1 MRVTNNMIM
10 RNSSYNIGGTKN
22 LVSLAN
28 NQMTTQKK
36 ISRPSDDPVIAIRS
50 LRLGTSLAKT
60 NQYYE
65 KNIPDAESWLDVTET
80 ALTNMK
86 TLMTD
91 VRTQVVNGTTDTL
104 TQDDR
109 NTILTQLR
117 ALQTQLYSEGN
128 ADYAG
133 RTVFTGYRT
142 DKDLVFSENEL
153 ETSYTINQDFDYMD
167 MGSFDYF
174 TGEVNVPTTQSEV
187 LGYVPADED
196 VLKSSYYRIHTA
208 YRELDSLS
216 TFSYSYG
223 EGDAAT
229 KVSYSFDPNTG
240 DVTKE
245 STTGTGDTATTTSE
259 TATNVHIYADEKE
272 WADAMSGKHV
282 NDDDIVI
289 IKSTGNII
297 FGNNVSSEIKTNRA
311 DMAATYDK
319 TGFDKGELKP
329 EYYFNCT
336 DKTNPINPIEF
347 TKYDEN
353 GKMVE
358 YDINYTVASNQQLT
372 VNLEAS
378 DAFNSDLQRDI
389 DDLIDVV
396 NRSMAAHDKVAQ
408 LKAMKN
414 ETQYEDKQYQDELDK
429 WITAAQKE
437 ADLAD
442 HHLQTLFSSELGNVD
457 RYISDINLAIT
468 KVGCTMDQLKLTETR
483 MNNQQTTIQ
492 DLQSQNEDLDLS
504 TIILKYTA
512 SYNAYQS
519 SLTAA
524 GKLSGMTLLN
534 YI

>member
-1 MRVTNNMIM
+1 
-10 RNSSYNIGGTKN
+10 
-22 LVSLAN
+22 
-28 NQMTTQKK
+28 
-36 ISRPSDDPVIAIRS
+36 
-50 LRLGTSLAKT
+50 
-60 NQYYE
+60 
-65 KNIPDAESWLDVTET
+65 
-80 ALTNMK
+80 
-86 TLMTD
+86 
-91 VRTQVVNGTTDTL
+91 
-104 TQDDR
+104 
-109 NTILTQLR
+109 
-117 ALQTQLYSEGN
+117 
-128 ADYAG
+128 
-133 RTVFTGYRT
+133 
-142 DKDLVFSENEL
+142 
-153 ETSYTINQDFDYMD
+153 
-167 MGSFDYF
+167 
-174 TGEVNVPTTQSEV
+174 
-187 LGYVPADED
+187 
-196 VLKSSYYRIHTA
+196 
-208 YRELDSLS
+208 
-216 TFSYSYG
+216 
-223 EGDAAT
+223 
-229 KVSYSFDPNTG
+229 
-240 DVTKE
+240 
-245 STTGTGDTATTTSE
+245 
-259 TATNVHIYADEKE
+259 
-272 WADAMSGKHV
+272 
-282 NDDDIVI
+282 
-289 IKSTGNII
+289 
-297 FGNNVSSEIKTNRA
+297 
-311 DMAATYDK
+311 MAATYDK

-414 ETQYEDKQYQDELDK
+414 ETQYEDKQYQDTLDK

>member
-10 RNSSYNIGGTKN
+10 RNSSYNIGGTKT
-22 LVSLAN
+22 LVDKTN

-36 ISRPSDDPVIAIRS
+36 INRPSDDPVIAIRS

-109 NTILTQLR
+109 NTILTQLQ
-117 ALQTQLYSEGN
+117 ALQSQLYSEGN

-142 DKDLVFSENEL
+142 DKDLIFTENEL
-153 ETSYTINQDFDYMD
+153 ETSYTIDQPFEYTD
-167 MGSFDYF
+167 MESFDFYS
-174 TGEVNVPTTQSEV
+174 GEVNVPTTQAEV
-187 LGYVPADED
+187 MGYTPEDED
-196 VLKSSYYRIHTA
+196 IAKTSYYRIHTA
-208 YRELDSLS
+208 YRDIDNLS
-216 TFSYSYG
+216 SFSYSYG
-223 EGDAAT
+223 EGDTAQ
-229 KVSYSFDPNTG
+229 KVEYNI
-240 DVTKE
+240 DVNAGTVEKVT
-245 STTGTGDTATTTSE
+245 TTGTGDTATSATE
-259 TATNVHIYADEKE
+259 AATNVHIYADEAE
-272 WADAMSGKHV
+272 WEEDMQGKNV
-282 NDDDIVI
+282 NDSDIVI

-297 FGNNVSSEIKTNRA
+297 FGADTASEIKINRA
-311 DMAATYDK
+311 DMATTFDK
-319 TGFDKGELKP
+319 TGFNKGELKP

-336 DKTNPINPIEF
+336 DKTNPLNPVTF

-353 GKMVE
+353 GDMVE
-358 YDINYTVASNQQLT
+358 YDINYTVASSQQLT

-389 DDLIDVV
+389 DDMIDVV
-396 NRSMAAHDKVAQ
+396 NRSLKAHTKVDQ

-414 ETQYEDKQYQDELDK
+414 ETQYEDATYQEMLDK
-429 WITAAQKE
+429 WIVAAEKE
-437 ADLAD
+437 ADMAD
-442 HHLQTLFSSELGNVD
+442 DHLHNLFSQEIGRVD
-457 RYISDINLAIT
+457 SYISDINLAIT
-468 KVGCTMDQLKLTETR
+468 KVGCTVDQLKLTETR
-483 MNNQQTTIQ
+483 MSNQQLTIQ
-492 DLQSQNEDLDLS
+492 ELQSENEDLDLS